1 MAEVA
6 VEVGTQASFL
16 LSLLPPSLLLS
27 FPPSLPPFVPC
38 WFIHAGEGPS
48 ASSSCPCMGRVLGRG
63 RQGGGHSS
71 QEELQHGGG
80 CGLRL
85 DPFRASPPTWA
96 CSLCCGSALH
106 SRDFCFCLGP
116 GRWLSAQ
123 GQLFMSCEPCDL
135 DRGASICISTCT
147 SVKWSCSSGR
157 VRKSCH

>member
-16 LSLLPPSLLLS
+16 LSLLLS
-27 FPPSLPPFVPC
+27 FPPSLPPFVPR

-48 ASSSCPCMGRVLGRG
+48 ASSSCPCVGRVLGRG
-63 RQGGGHSS
+63 RQ
-71 QEELQHGGG
+71 GGG

-106 SRDFCFCLGP
+106 SWDFCFCLGP

-157 VRKSCH
+157 VRKSLH